1 VYKKWRIRTT
11 KFNLTTNINRMKKLN
26 NTTEDRHFLYTLLSA
41 GSFPKATFSL
51 GCFTSEL
58 ASSLTTIDYVGE
70 VTEIDLESGYCN
82 WKNEKGHQMPCV
94 NINCITLH

>member
-1 VYKKWRIRTT
+1 MRSGGFRTT
-11 KFNLTTNINRMKKLN
+11 NFILTTNINRMKKLN
-26 NTTEDRHFLYTLLSA
+26 NTTEDRHFLYKLLSA

-58 ASSLTTIDYVGE
+58 ANGLTTIDYIGE

-82 WKNEKGHQMPCV
+82 WNHEKGQMPCV

>member
-1 VYKKWRIRTT
+1 MRTI
-11 KFNLTTNINRMKKLN
+11 KFRNRMRKLN

-58 ASSLTTIDYVGE
+58 TNSLTTIDYVGE

-82 WKNEKGHQMPCV
+82 WKHEEGRQMPCV

>member
-1 VYKKWRIRTT
+1 MR
-11 KFNLTTNINRMKKLN
+11 KLN

-51 GCFTSEL
+51 FCFTSEL
-58 ASSLTTIDYVGE
+58 ASSLTTTDYVGE

-82 WKNEKGHQMPCV
+82 WKDEKGHQMPCV

>member
-1 VYKKWRIRTT
+1 
-11 KFNLTTNINRMKKLN
+11 MKKLN

-51 GCFTSEL
+51 GCFPSGL
-58 ASSLTTIDYVGE
+58 VSSLTTIDYVGE

-82 WKNEKGHQMPCV
+82 WKHEKGNQMPCV

>member
-1 VYKKWRIRTT
+1 
-11 KFNLTTNINRMKKLN
+11 MKKLN
-26 NTTEDRHFLYTLLSA
+26 NTTKDRQFLCKLLST

-51 GCFTSEL
+51 GYFKSEL

-70 VTEIDLESGYCN
+70 VTEIDIESGHCR
-82 WKNEKGHQMPCV
+82 WKNESGNQMLFV

>member
-1 VYKKWRIRTT
+1 MR
-11 KFNLTTNINRMKKLN
+11 KLN

-70 VTEIDLESGYCN
+70 VIEIDLDSGYCN
-82 WKNEKGHQMPCV
+82 WRHEKGHQMPCV
-94 NINCITLH
+94 NIDCISLH

>member
-1 VYKKWRIRTT
+1 MRSGGFRTT
-11 KFNLTTNINRMKKLN
+11 NFILTTNINRMKKLN
-26 NTTEDRHFLYTLLSA
+26 NTTEDRHFLYKLLSA

-58 ASSLTTIDYVGE
+58 ANGLTTIDYIGE

-82 WKNEKGHQMPCV
+82 WNHEKGHQMPCV